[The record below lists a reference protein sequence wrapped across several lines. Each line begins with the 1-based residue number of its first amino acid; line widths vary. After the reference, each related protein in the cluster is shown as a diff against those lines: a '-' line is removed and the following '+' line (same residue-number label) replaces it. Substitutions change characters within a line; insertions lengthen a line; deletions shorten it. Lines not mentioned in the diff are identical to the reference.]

1 MQYTHI
7 CTHIHVYT
15 HIYLHTCT
23 CTFTHIYI
31 CVCVNVHVWKF
42 VVVKSFLYIF
52 HKGDDSMSSREIFT
66 KTKLFIVDF
75 FFFKKFNDSII
86 H

>member
-1 MQYTHI
+1 MHAHTCIYTHI
-7 CTHIHVYT
+7 STYMYMYIYT
-15 HIYLHTCT
+15 Q
-23 CTFTHIYI
+23 IYI

-52 HKGDDSMSSREIFT
+52 HKGDDSMSSREIIT

-75 FFFKKFNDSII
+75 FFFKKFNDLIM

>member
-1 MQYTHI
+1 MY
-7 CTHIHVYT
+7 IHTY
-15 HIYLHTCT
+15 
-23 CTFTHIYI
+23 IYI
-31 CVCVNVHVWKF
+31 HVHVWKF

-52 HKGDDSMSSREIFT
+52 HKGDDSISSREIIT
-66 KTKLFIVDF
+66 KTKLFIADF

>member
-1 MQYTHI
+1 MYIHTYI
-7 CTHIHVYT
+7 YIHV
-15 HIYLHTCT
+15 HVHLHTY
-23 CTFTHIYI
+23 IYM

-52 HKGDDSMSSREIFT
+52 HKGDDSMSSREIIT

>member
-1 MQYTHI
+1 MYIHTYI
-7 CTHIHVYT
+7 YIHV
-15 HIYLHTCT
+15 HVHLHTY
-23 CTFTHIYI
+23 IYI